1 MLLGASAPS
10 VSSSAHALAAAIDA
24 MESPITLI
32 AGWYDNGENYEALLD
47 KLCEKVRVGIFY
59 GQTRIHLYPL
69 GKQVITDVFMV
80 ETLEE
85 AMKLAIEESKKHN
98 IQTILYSP
106 GAKSFDQFTNV
117 YHRIETFENL
127 VKAII

>member
-1 MLLGASAPS
+1 
-10 VSSSAHALAAAIDA
+10 
-24 MESPITLI
+24 
-32 AGWYDNGENYEALLD
+32 
-47 KLCEKVRVGIFY
+47 
-59 GQTRIHLYPL
+59 
-69 GKQVITDVFMV
+69 MV